1 MSKHVHV
8 MVDMVV
14 DVDMDV
20 QQIMVWTDN
29 DIVQCWQ
36 RFHKV
41 TLLTEIFAIETP

>member
-1 MSKHVHV
+1 MSKHVHVHV

-29 DIVQCWQ
+29 DIVQC
-36 RFHKV
+36 
-41 TLLTEIFAIETP
+41 